1 MKPVTFS
8 MLLLLQRVDEALR
21 IERRRGPR
29 SPILLHHRRA
39 LVAGRLERS
48 RFAAPTAER

>member
-1 MKPVTFS
+1 MRPFTFS
-8 MLLLLQRVDEALR
+8 MMLRLQRVDEALR

-29 SPILLHHRRA
+29 KPIVLHRKRA

-48 RFAAPTAER
+48 RVAAPTVER